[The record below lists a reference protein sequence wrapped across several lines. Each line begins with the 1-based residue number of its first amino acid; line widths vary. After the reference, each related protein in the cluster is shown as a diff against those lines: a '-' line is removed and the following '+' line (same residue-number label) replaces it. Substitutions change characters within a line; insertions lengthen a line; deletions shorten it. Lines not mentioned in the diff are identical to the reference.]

1 MIIAIFTLL
10 ITMPLADIITPHYA
24 IIDIFDYFID
34 YAIFIISLRSLS
46 LPLLLTLLADYA
58 IIIALSCHY
67 CCSLRH

>member
-34 YAIFIISLRSLS
+34 YAIFIISLRF
-46 LPLLLTLLADYA
+46 DFIA
-58 IIIALSCHY
+58 IIIDIIG
-67 CCSLRH
+67 